1 MNIFSID
8 PYTIATDKFSKDKM
22 RYCESITSVTNGYFG
37 IRGNFEETYSGDS
50 LKGTYIA
57 GVWYPDKTKVGWWKN
72 GYPEYFGKVINTVNL
87 IGIRVFVDDEE
98 IDLSR
103 QQVSRFSL
111 KLDMRTAILE
121 RCATVS
127 TNAGNIEIHSERF
140 LSSSNKNLCA
150 IRYSI
155 KPLDK
160 DAQVTVVPYLD
171 FNVTNEDANYEE
183 VFWDFGCSDAYQ
195 GGGYVQAA
203 TKKNSFNSNLFN
215 VGAAMRIEPIGE
227 CESIEHSSGSGYT
240 EQKIVFNVKKGAFVG
255 VKKYI
260 CVHAENNSDKKLNKI
275 AKQSAEDALAAG
287 YDELKK
293 AHIKIFG
300 KMMDDCDVQIEGDDS
315 AQQGIRYNMFQ
326 LLSTYDGSNPAL
338 NIGPKGMTGEKYGG
352 GAYWDTEAFLIPF
365 YLGMRDKSV
374 AKNLLLFRYNT
385 LGKAVENAGK
395 LGLQGALFPMVT
407 FDGTECHNEW
417 EITFEEIHRNGAIA
431 YAIYNYVTYTGDT
444 SYLVDFGFSVLLQ
457 IARFWQDRV
466 HYNSAKDV
474 YMIHGVTGPNEYEN
488 NVNNNWYTNYIAK
501 WCLSYTAKVAHKFI
515 EPHRYSSEEI
525 DRFEKTACKMYL
537 PYDSDKNIAVQHDT
551 FPDKELKE
559 ADTLKECDRPLY
571 QNWSWDR
578 ILRSC
583 FIKQA
588 DVVHGMYLFGHQ
600 LDENFVRNS
609 FEFYEPMT
617 VHESSLSAS
626 LHSVVASRIGE
637 KDKAYELYNRTV
649 RLDLDNINNDTCDGL
664 HITSMSG
671 AWLAITQG
679 FAGMSTVTG
688 ELKFAPYLPSQ
699 LRQYAFKIHYR
710 GRLLRVEVGQDG
722 INISKLFGEDI
733 ELKIY
738 DKERMLSGCICEPLR
753 S

>member
-1 MNIFSID
+1 MSIFSIN
-8 PYTIATDKFSKDKM
+8 PYTIATDNLNKDQM

-87 IGIRVFVDDEE
+87 IGIRVFVEDEE
-98 IDLSR
+98 IDLAK
-103 QQVSRFSL
+103 QQVADFSL
-111 KLDMRTAILE
+111 RLDMRTAILE
-121 RCATVS
+121 RCATVL
-127 TNAGNIEIHSERF
+127 THAGNVEIHSERF

-150 IRYSI
+150 IRYCV

-160 DAQVTVVPYLD
+160 DMQVTIVPYLD

-183 VFWDFGCSDAYQ
+183 VFWDFDCAEAYE
-195 GGGYVQAA
+195 GGGYAQGT
-203 TKKNSFNSNLFN
+203 TKKNAFNSNRFS
-215 VGAAMRIEPIGE
+215 VGAAMRFEPIGAYD
-227 CESIEHSSGSGYT
+227 SIEHSGSTGYA
-240 EQKIVFNVKKGAFVG
+240 EQKITFAAKKGACVG
-255 VKKYI
+255 LKKYI
-260 CVHAENNSDKKLNKI
+260 SVHAENNSDKKLIKI
-275 AKQSAEDALAAG
+275 AKQFADDAFKSG
-287 YDELKK
+287 YEELKQ

-300 KMMDDCDVQIEGDDS
+300 KMIDDCDVQIEGDDS

-365 YLGMRDKSV
+365 YLGIRDKSV
-374 AKNLLLFRYNT
+374 AKNLLLFRFNT

-395 LGLQGALFPMVT
+395 LGLEGALYPMVT
-407 FDGTECHNEW
+407 FDGIECHNEW
-417 EITFEEIHRNGAIA
+417 EITFEEIHRNGAIV
-431 YAIYNYVTYTGDT
+431 YAIYNYVTYTDDT
-444 SYLVDFGFSVLLQ
+444 SYLADYGFSVLLQ

-466 HYNSAKDV
+466 HYNQAKDV

-501 WCLSYTAKVAHKFI
+501 WCLHYTASVARKYK
-515 EPHRYSSEEI
+515 EPSQYSSEEI
-525 DRFEKTACKMYL
+525 DRFEEVACKMYL
-537 PYDSDKNIAVQHDT
+537 PYDLDRDIAIQHDT
-551 FPDKELKE
+551 FLDKELKG
-559 ADTLKECDRPLY
+559 ANTLEESDRPLY

-583 FIKQA
+583 YIKQA
-588 DVVHGMYLFGHQ
+588 DVVHGLYLFGHQ
-600 LDENFVRNS
+600 LDEDFVRNS

-626 LHSVVASRIGE
+626 LHSVVASRIGK

-688 ELKFAPYLPSQ
+688 ELKFDPYLPSQ
-699 LRQYAFKIHYR
+699 LNLYAFKIHYR
-710 GRLLRVEVGQDG
+710 GRLLKVEVSSEGVK
-722 INISKLFGEDI
+722 ITKLSGKDI

-738 DKERMLSGCICEPLR
+738 DQKRNLTDCICEQLR